1 MLLSYLVPPHPL
13 FILLYYSF
21 LTLPLYYFY
30 FPQAPNQASLCY
42 RDELDTWEEKYG
54 IKVITSTRG
63 TFQDLFDDDD
73 TLMYEPESTAALI
86 LTGFDEEKNEEAEKE
101 AVSVCKEA
109 EISQVVKQSVEQV
122 STKYLKNGKDYYGE

>member
-1 MLLSYLVPPHPL
+1 M
-13 FILLYYSF
+13 
-21 LTLPLYYFY
+21 
-30 FPQAPNQASLCY
+30 CY
-42 RDELDTWEEKYG
+42 HDELDTWEEKYG